1 MPKYQE
7 LVLLTSHHVNL
18 LLKVKENYIKIGKLS
33 IPGNTLEDSE
43 DELESFFC
51 YVLIQTQGIISV
63 VGNIC
68 KGCFLIWTFVW
79 WFTTQSEKD
88 NINFM

>member
-1 MPKYQE
+1 MSGISTIKIS
-7 LVLLTSHHVNL
+7 SHHVYF
-18 LLKVKENYIKIGKLS
+18 LLKVKENYITIGKLS

-51 YVLIQTQGIISV
+51 DVLIQTQGIISV

-68 KGCFLIWTFVW
+68 KGCFLI
-79 WFTTQSEKD
+79 
-88 NINFM
+88 